1 MAWKL
6 YQVSNGHK
14 SLEHFELKA
23 DDVFSV
29 LHQLKSHFQE
39 RLDAG
44 EKMGLEVQSSVAAEI
59 WVNGTK
65 LTVGWDNWSGLFI
78 MAWDTDGDRI
88 VREIEGFIEI

>member
-6 YQVSNGHK
+6 FQVSNGHK
-14 SLEHFELKA
+14 SLENFELEA

-39 RLDAG
+39 HLDAG

-65 LTVGWDNWSGLFI
+65 LTAGWDNWSGLFI
-78 MAWDTDGDRI
+78 MA
-88 VREIEGFIEI
+88 

>member
-1 MAWKL
+1 MHPPFHVCDGKCKFSPHAE
-6 YQVSNGHK
+6 NGERVVTGYCMK
-14 SLEHFELKA
+14 CELEKE
-23 DDVFSV
+23 
-29 LHQLKSHFQE
+29 
-39 RLDAG
+39 

-88 VREIEGFIEI
+88 VREIARFTEI

>member
-1 MAWKL
+1 M
-6 YQVSNGHK
+6 
-14 SLEHFELKA
+14 
-23 DDVFSV
+23 FSV

-44 EKMGLEVQSSVAAEI
+44 EKIGLEVASSVAVEI
-59 WVNGTK
+59 CIDGAK

>member
-1 MAWKL
+1 M
-6 YQVSNGHK
+6 
-14 SLEHFELKA
+14 
-23 DDVFSV
+23 FSV

-59 WVNGTK
+59 WVI
-65 LTVGWDNWSGLFI
+65 GWDNWSGLFI